1 MSNSTSSSNTD
12 SLNLGLLTAISIGGF
27 TFLILLCSC
36 YGILIRCSSNTIT
49 QQAQQKIEPSPNP
62 INIVVDEDPS

>member
-1 MSNSTSSSNTD
+1 MSNSTSSNTD

-36 YGILIRCSSNTIT
+36 YGILMRCSSDTMT
-49 QQAQQKIEPSPNP
+49 PQAQQKTEPSHNP
-62 INIVVDEDPS
+62 INIAVDEDPS